1 MDPRACRGAA
11 GAALGLLLLSTAPGC
26 RDRPAPFAPPPPSA
40 SARDLRIDSAPG
52 GAEATVEGQRCVT
65 PCAVRVEPG
74 RHRVALRKAGYLP
87 FDADVE
93 VGATGEARVSAEL
106 VASH

>member
-1 MDPRACRGAA
+1 MDPRARRGAT
-11 GAALGLLLLSTAPGC
+11 GAALGLLLLGAAPGC
-26 RDRPAPFAPPPPSA
+26 RDRPAPLAPPPPSP
-40 SARDLRIDSAPG
+40 SARALQIDSTPG
-52 GAEATVEGQRCVT
+52 GAEATVEGQRCLT
-65 PCAVRVEPG
+65 PCAVRLEPG

-93 VGATGEARVSAEL
+93 VGAAGEARVSAEL